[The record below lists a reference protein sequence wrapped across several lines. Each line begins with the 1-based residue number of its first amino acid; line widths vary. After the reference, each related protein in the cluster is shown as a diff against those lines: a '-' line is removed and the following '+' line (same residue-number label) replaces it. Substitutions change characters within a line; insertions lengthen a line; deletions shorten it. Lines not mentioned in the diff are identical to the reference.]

1 MPIRFAT
8 TSDAKVIAKLI
19 IDASLSVKEQ
29 DFSARGWAYLESTI
43 TAKAVSEKIQSQ
55 SYIALI
61 YESDA
66 ACVGYIAM
74 QNFEKIDHMFVL
86 PEHRHKGMAKKLW
99 RKAQRVCAENGN
111 ASYYWVRSS
120 SYALPVYKSFGFRA
134 SGDREEVNG
143 ISFEFMEK
151 GSRGA
156 V

>member
-1 MPIRFAT
+1 
-8 TSDAKVIAKLI
+8 
-19 IDASLSVKEQ
+19 
-29 DFSARGWAYLESTI
+29 
-43 TAKAVSEKIQSQ
+43 
-55 SYIALI
+55 
-61 YESDA
+61 
-66 ACVGYIAM
+66 
-74 QNFEKIDHMFVL
+74 MFVL

-151 GSRGA
+151 DSREAFSQFAKIGGIIIKA
-156 V
+156 VSRRVTAY